1 LAVATVAAVSLAACS
16 GEATDSEPESGAAG
30 DSAVADFYEGK
41 TVRIIMGLDAGSG
54 ADLTARLVAKY
65 MGQYVPGE
73 PNVIVE
79 NITGGGGLLAANRV
93 YNTEPKDGTVI
104 GTPLEG
110 FPLLDV
116 LGQEGIE
123 FDTAKF
129 QWLGSLLQSPS
140 ACLARADS
148 GVDSI
153 EDLMAGDAEFT
164 VASTGPGGTPFVTA
178 SLLNATLGT
187 DIEIVGGYAGSGEA
201 ALAVQNGEVD
211 GYCVSLSTMIS
222 GLGQLLEGDDPAAKV
237 IVVLGAET
245 PDHPLLEGVS
255 AAETLVDDEELLELL
270 RTAHTPSEMS
280 RPFAL
285 APEVPEDRVAAL
297 REAFEK
303 TMSDPDFLREA
314 EAASVDI
321 EASSGE
327 EVTDLVRSLS
337 STSSETLAKLREI
350 YGISG

>member
-1 LAVATVAAVSLAACS
+1 
-16 GEATDSEPESGAAG
+16 
-30 DSAVADFYEGK
+30 
-41 TVRIIMGLDAGSG
+41 
-54 ADLTARLVAKY
+54 
-65 MGQYVPGE
+65 
-73 PNVIVE
+73 
-79 NITGGGGLLAANRV
+79 
-93 YNTEPKDGTVI
+93 
-104 GTPLEG
+104 
-110 FPLLDV
+110 
-116 LGQEGIE
+116 
-123 FDTAKF
+123 
-129 QWLGSLLQSPS
+129 
-140 ACLARADS
+140 
-148 GVDSI
+148 
-153 EDLMAGDAEFT
+153 MAGDAEFT